1 MPISFKNVFY
11 TYNPKTPFRNEA
23 LNDISLDIKDKSF
36 TCIVGQ
42 TGCGKSTLIQQIN
55 GLLTPSS
62 GEVCVDD
69 NIISSDKKKSLKKFH
84 DLRKHVGIVFQFSEY
99 QLFDETIEEDV
110 AFGPLNYGV
119 SKDEAL
125 KIAHKCLETVGINES
140 YYKKSPFEL
149 SGGEKRRVAIAGI
162 LALEPKILILDE
174 PTAGIDPQGS
184 RELLGLFRKLNE
196 QGTTIILV
204 THDMNIVLEYATDV
218 IVMKEGKIAIHT
230 TPDKLFLEDEEK
242 YSLETPLLSKFA
254 KLIDSSGIKLDYSRI
269 RNIDE
274 LIDEITKVRV
284 KK

>member
-162 LALEPKILILDE
+162 LSLEPKILILDE